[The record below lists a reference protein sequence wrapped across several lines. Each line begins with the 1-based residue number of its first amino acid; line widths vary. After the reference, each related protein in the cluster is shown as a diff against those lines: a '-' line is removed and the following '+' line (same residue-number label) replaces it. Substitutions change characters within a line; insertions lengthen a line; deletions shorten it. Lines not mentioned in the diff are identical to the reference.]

1 MADNKVLHWL
11 KRLFSATSLGV
22 ILAAVTLYYTY
33 NGYIDSTS
41 GELSIQVN
49 QEVIPLPATE
59 SGISRIAEL
68 CLVNDSTFNLNSKA
82 KMPELKNKSSRAIN
96 NLNYEILILPNK
108 DVDFQLGDEFESAN
122 KKVHCKFEKL
132 KAFQTVSGPIQ
143 RLSFSAR
150 QLCIQFNY
158 NIAFD
163 GVKEPIKFPYYLYF
177 YNLRDKDLSQE
188 NYLFLRNSFLKI
200 CYDNFKNEAKDTKII
215 ITVGDTTVNVK
226 DPKFLNLDEY
236 PIASL
241 SELEEDHDK
250 SEFSSHSFWY
260 NILIAGILIFLVGF
274 LMTMVTALDECY
286 ENNKRLPNFREY
298 FEAFKDGFEI
308 MMLMALITW
317 ICWILSLLFEQY
329 C

>member
-22 ILAAVTLYYTY
+22 IIAAVTLYYTY

-49 QEVIPLPATE
+49 QEVVPLPATE
-59 SGISRIAEL
+59 SGITRIAEL

-82 KMPELKNKSSRAIN
+82 KMPELKNLSSRAIN

-250 SEFSSHSFWY
+250 SAFSLH
-260 NILIAGILIFLVGF
+260 NIVLVSIYIFLSCFLVSIVGT
-274 LMTMVTALDECY
+274 LEECY
-286 ENNKRLPNFREY
+286 EQNKRLPNLREF
-298 FEAFKDGFEI
+298 FEEFKDAFQF
-308 MMLMALITW
+308 MMLIALIAW
-317 ICWILSLLFEQY
+317 ICYILKFII
-329 C
+329 